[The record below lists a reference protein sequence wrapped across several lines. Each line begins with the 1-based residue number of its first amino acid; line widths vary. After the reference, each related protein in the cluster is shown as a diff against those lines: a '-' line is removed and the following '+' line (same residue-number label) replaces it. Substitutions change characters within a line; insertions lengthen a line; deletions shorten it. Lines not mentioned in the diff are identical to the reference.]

1 MRVLVFAPF
10 YLPGYKG
17 GGPIRTIA
25 NMVQA
30 LGDSIAFSL
39 VTSDRDLGDD
49 SPYQGIQAGAWV
61 QQGGAKVMY
70 LPPKGASSSMRQ
82 IIQSYTGDV
91 LYLNSFFNFKFSI
104 HPLIIW
110 KIFKRNKTAILSPRG
125 EFSPGALAI
134 KSTKKKAYIKL
145 AKLFGIYDQV
155 VWHASS
161 EHEEKDI
168 KAVFGQGATVRI
180 ALNISRPST
189 LISIPERIPLSPLRL
204 VFISRISPK
213 KNLLSAIELLR
224 TIKDPIIFDVYGP
237 AEDSSYWKSCLD
249 AASRLPSNIKFNYC
263 GILHPDAVIT
273 TLSAYDLFFF
283 PTLGENFGHVISE
296 AISAGL
302 PVLISDQTPWRQ
314 LQEKGLGWDIDL
326 NQSEQF
332 THAIQICIK
341 KSSVEYLDWRH
352 KIQEWAL
359 ENIGNTRVINENR
372 QVFTGEK

>member
-49 SPYQGIQAGAWV
+49 SPYQGIQTGAWT
-61 QQGGAKVMY
+61 QQGSAEVMY
-70 LPPKGASSSMRQ
+70 LAPKEMLSSMQ
-82 IIQSYTGDV
+82 KIIRTYAGDII
-91 LYLNSFFNFKFSI
+91 YLNSFFNFKFSI
-104 HPLIIW
+104 FPLIIW
-110 KIFKRNKTAILSPRG
+110 KICQEGKPAILSPRG

-134 KSTKKKAYIKL
+134 KSPKKKTYIAL
-145 AKLFGIYDQV
+145 AKLFGIYDKV
-155 VWHASS
+155 IWHASS

-168 KAVFGQGATVRI
+168 KAIFGQNVTVRI
-180 ALNISRPST
+180 ALNISKPST
-189 LISIPERIPLSPLRL
+189 LTPIPERKPNAPLRL

-213 KNLLSAIELLR
+213 KNLLLAIELLYS
-224 TIKDPIIFDVYGP
+224 IKDPVVFDVYGP
-237 AEDSSYWKSCLD
+237 NEDSRYWASCLD
-249 AASRLPSNIKFNYC
+249 AASKLPSNVEFNYH
-263 GILHPDAVIT
+263 GILHPDVVIA
-273 TLSAYDLFFF
+273 TLSNYDLFFF

-314 LQEKGLGWDIDL
+314 LQKDGLGWDIDL
-326 NQSEQF
+326 NRPAQF
-332 THAIQICIK
+332 VAAIQDCIK
-341 KSSVEYLDWRH
+341 KSPPDYLEWRH
-352 KIQEWAL
+352 TIQKWAL
-359 ENIGNTRVINENR
+359 ENIGNSGVVNKNR
-372 QVFTGEK
+372 QIFTAIE